1 MCTSQVLTIVLL
13 MSNTSEAN
21 CEPDDTVIS
30 GGPLIRALQ
39 LQSYVSGVNSVT
51 DINMTGWDTV
61 GTGLRLKFNLL
72 LYALTIPNFL
82 LFYTDNRHLL

>member
-1 MCTSQVLTIVLL
+1 MFYQY
-13 MSNTSEAN
+13 NKHREKN
-21 CEPDDTVIS
+21 CEPGYTVIN

-39 LQSYVSGVNSVT
+39 LQSYVSGINSVV

-61 GTGLRLKFNLL
+61 ETGLRLKFNLL

-82 LFYTDNRHLL
+82 LFYADNRHLL